1 MGQALH
7 RLGGRRLLA
16 LGAAAALTAI
26 ISSAAAGSNGNGSGN
41 DRLAR
46 INHIVVIYEENHSF
60 DNLYGGWEGVNGLA
74 SADAAHTSQVKQ
86 NGSLFACLLQNDVNL
101 ANKLPASCNDTSGTP
116 ATTTTEA
123 NYAFTSHLT
132 NAPFQI
138 DAY

>member
-1 MGQALH
+1 MTQVLH

-46 INHIVVIYEENHSF
+46 INHIVVIYQENHSF

-74 SADAAHTSQVKQ
+74 AAPTARTAQVDQ
-86 NGSLFACLLQNDVNL
+86 RGRRFDCLMQVDTTL
-101 ANKLPASCNDTSGTP
+101 A
-116 ATTTTEA
+116 ATTTGAACTDPGG
-123 NYAFTSHLT
+123 FTSRFT
-132 NAPFQI
+132 NDPFTVDDYIAP
-138 DAY
+138 DL

>member
-1 MGQALH
+1 MTQVLH

-60 DNLYGGWEGVNGLA
+60 DNLNGGWEGVNGLA

-86 NGSLFACLLQNDVNL
+86 NGSLYSCLYQDDVNL
-101 ANKLPASCNDTSGTP
+101 QPPAGATP
-116 ATTTTEA
+116 
-123 NYAFTSHLT
+123 
-132 NAPFQI
+132 
-138 DAY
+138 